1 MAADVHAAI
10 MTNKRRS
17 ALFVFI
23 IAKHTTSADFAEEK
37 SIGGRF
43 RLVWHIHVLKV
54 CYGRLRA
61 NPAKKEIFMRKALV
75 GASLITTA
83 YLFLFSS
90 LALGVETLSVAL
102 TSKAFQ
108 YVPLVIAQERGYLR
122 EEGIEQKLVFMQ
134 NAAGLQALI
143 ANQIQYSGSGSSAL
157 VAISK
162 GNAPL
167 KTVLAFN
174 DQVLQWIV
182 ARPNI
187 ASLKDLS
194 GKKVATTGVASIAA
208 FMFRNI
214 LIKKN
219 IPKDIVLIDPGP
231 VNRLPSLLAG
241 AVDAAIVSPEER
253 YAALD
258 QGMKD
263 LMFLGK
269 EVKNSWGTFAT
280 SDQFIKEQP
289 KLVAGFTRA
298 VLKGLRV
305 ARQDRDGTIASVA
318 KFSELD
324 RALATRM
331 YDDLVGTFTK
341 SGYVDEQTQKND
353 LAIVAQVA
361 EVTTIVPP
369 KRAYDF
375 SFARQAEQQLSKQGW
390 KP

>member
-1 MAADVHAAI
+1 MMAA
-10 MTNKRRS
+10 S
-17 ALFVFI
+17 L
-23 IAKHTTSADFAEEK
+23 TT
-37 SIGGRF
+37 
-43 RLVWHIHVLKV
+43 
-54 CYGRLRA
+54 
-61 NPAKKEIFMRKALV
+61 
-75 GASLITTA
+75 TTC
-83 YLFLFSS
+83 LFLISS
-90 LALGVETLSVAL
+90 LAFGVETLSVAL

-108 YVPLVIAQERGYLR
+108 YVPLVIAQERGYMR

-143 ANQIQYSGSGSSAL
+143 ANQVQYSGSGSSAL

-187 ASLKDLS
+187 GSLKDLS

-231 VNRLPSLLAG
+231 VNRLPALLAG

-298 VLKGLRV
+298 VLKGLRI
-305 ARQDRDGTIASVA
+305 ARQDREGTIAAVA

-375 SFARQAEQQLSKQGW
+375 SFAHQAEQQLIKQGW

>member
-1 MAADVHAAI
+1 MMKKIAAV
-10 MTNKRRS
+10 
-17 ALFVFI
+17 V
-23 IAKHTTSADFAEEK
+23 
-37 SIGGRF
+37 
-43 RLVWHIHVLKV
+43 
-54 CYGRLRA
+54 
-61 NPAKKEIFMRKALV
+61 
-75 GASLITTA
+75 
-83 YLFLFSS
+83 LFSI
-90 LALGVETLSVAL
+90 TILSVTAANALDTVTAAL

-108 YVPLVIAQERGYLR
+108 YVPLVIAQERGYMK
-122 EEGIEQKLVFMQ
+122 EEGLELKLVFMQ
-134 NAAGLQALI
+134 NAPGLQALI
-143 ANQIQYSGSGSSAL
+143 ANAVQFSGSGSSAL

-167 KTVLAFN
+167 KTILAFN

-187 ASLKDLS
+187 KSLRDLS

-208 FMFRNI
+208 YMFRNI
-214 LIKKN
+214 LTKNN

-231 VNRLPSLLAG
+231 VNRLPSLLSG

-258 QGMKD
+258 QGMRD
-263 LMFLGK
+263 LVFIGK

-280 SDQFIKEQP
+280 SERFIKEQP
-289 KLVAGFTRA
+289 KQLAGFVRA
-298 VLKGLRV
+298 VVKGLRV
-305 ARQDRDGTIASVA
+305 ARQERESTIAA
-318 KFSELD
+318 ITKFSELD
-324 RALATRM
+324 RALSTRM

-341 SGYVDEQTQKND
+341 NGYVDEQSQKND

-361 EVTTIVPP
+361 DVNEVVPP

-375 SFARQAEQQLSKQGW
+375 SFAIQAEQQLNKQGW

>member
-1 MAADVHAAI
+1 
-10 MTNKRRS
+10 
-17 ALFVFI
+17 
-23 IAKHTTSADFAEEK
+23 
-37 SIGGRF
+37 
-43 RLVWHIHVLKV
+43 
-54 CYGRLRA
+54 
-61 NPAKKEIFMRKALV
+61 MRKTMVCSPPIIMACWFVL
-75 GASLITTA
+75 
-83 YLFLFSS
+83 SS
-90 LALGVETLSVAL
+90 PALGLETLSIAL

-108 YVPLVIAQERGYLR
+108 YVPLVIAQERGYMR

-214 LIKKN
+214 LTKKN

-280 SDQFIKEQP
+280 SDQFIKEHP

-298 VLKGLRV
+298 VLKGLRI
-305 ARQDRDGTIASVA
+305 ARQDRDGTIAAVA

-361 EVTTIVPP
+361 DVNTIVPP

-375 SFARQAEQQLSKQGW
+375 SFARQAEQLLNKQGW

>member
-1 MAADVHAAI
+1 
-10 MTNKRRS
+10 MTKLFTATLLPITLLGTARS
-17 ALFVFI
+17 A
-23 IAKHTTSADFAEEK
+23 
-37 SIGGRF
+37 
-43 RLVWHIHVLKV
+43 
-54 CYGRLRA
+54 
-61 NPAKKEIFMRKALV
+61 PALET
-75 GASLITTA
+75 ITA
-83 YLFLFSS
+83 
-90 LALGVETLSVAL
+90 AL

-108 YVPLVIAQERGYLR
+108 YVPLVIAQERGYMK
-122 EEGIEQKLVFMQ
+122 EEGLELKLVFMQ
-134 NAAGLQALI
+134 NAAGLQAVI
-143 ANQIQYSGSGSSAL
+143 ANQVQFSGSGSSAL

-167 KTVLAFN
+167 RTVLAFN

-187 ASLKDLS
+187 KSLRDLS
-194 GKKVATTGVASIAA
+194 GKKVGTTGVASIAA
-208 FMFRNI
+208 FMLRNI
-214 LIKKN
+214 LTKNN

-231 VNRLPSLLAG
+231 VNRLPSLLSG

-258 QGMKD
+258 QGMKEI
-263 LMFLGK
+263 LFFGK

-280 SDQFIKEQP
+280 SERFIKEQP
-289 KLVAGFTRA
+289 KLLAGFVRA
-298 VLKGLRV
+298 VIKGLRV
-305 ARQDRDGTIASVA
+305 ARQDREGTITAVA

-324 RALATRM
+324 KTLSTRM

-341 SGYVDEQTQKND
+341 AGYVDEQTQKND

-361 EVTTIVPP
+361 DVTEIVPP

-375 SFARQAEQQLSKQGW
+375 SFARQAEQQLNKQGW

>member
-1 MAADVHAAI
+1 MLRKLVLLSFLAPVF
-10 MTNKRRS
+10 S
-17 ALFVFI
+17 A
-23 IAKHTTSADFAEEK
+23 
-37 SIGGRF
+37 
-43 RLVWHIHVLKV
+43 
-54 CYGRLRA
+54 
-61 NPAKKEIFMRKALV
+61 PA
-75 GASLITTA
+75 
-83 YLFLFSS
+83 
-90 LALGVETLSVAL
+90 LALDTVSAAL

-108 YVPLVIAQERGYLR
+108 YVPLVIAQERGYMK
-122 EEGIEQKLVFMQ
+122 EEGLDLKLVFMQ

-143 ANQIQYSGSGSSAL
+143 ANQVQFSGSGSSAL

-174 DQVLQWIV
+174 DQVLQWLV

-187 ASLKDLS
+187 KSLRDLN

-208 FMFRNI
+208 YMLRNI
-214 LIKKN
+214 LTQKN

-231 VNRLPSLLAG
+231 VNRLPALLSG

-263 LMFLGK
+263 IMFFGK

-280 SDQFIKEQP
+280 SDRFLKEQP
-289 KLVAGFTRA
+289 KQLAGFVRA
-298 VLKGLRV
+298 VIKGLKV
-305 ARQDRDGTIASVA
+305 ARQDRVGTIVA
-318 KFSELD
+318 VTKFSELD
-324 RALATRM
+324 KALSTRM

-341 SGYVDEQTQKND
+341 AGYVDEQSQKND

-361 EVTTIVPP
+361 EVAELVPP
-369 KRAYDF
+369 RRAYDF
-375 SFARQAEQQLSKQGW
+375 SFARAAEQQLTKQNW

>member
-1 MAADVHAAI
+1 M
-10 MTNKRRS
+10 RRNL
-17 ALFVFI
+17 ATFLPLILLVLPVRTLF
-23 IAKHTTSADFAEEK
+23 A
-37 SIGGRF
+37 
-43 RLVWHIHVLKV
+43 
-54 CYGRLRA
+54 
-61 NPAKKEIFMRKALV
+61 
-75 GASLITTA
+75 
-83 YLFLFSS
+83 
-90 LALGVETLSVAL
+90 VETLNVAL

-108 YVPLVIAQERGYLR
+108 YVPLVIAQDRGYMK
-122 EEGIEQKLVFMQ
+122 EEGIELKFVFMQ

-143 ANQIQYSGSGSSAL
+143 ANAVQFSGSGSSAL

-167 KTVLAFN
+167 KTVIAFN

-182 ARPNI
+182 VRPNI
-187 ASLKDLS
+187 KTLKDLS

-208 FMFRNI
+208 FMFRSI
-214 LIKKN
+214 LIKHN

-231 VNRLPSLLAG
+231 VNRLPSLLSG

-263 LMFLGK
+263 LVFLGK

-280 SDQFIKEQP
+280 SERFIKEQP
-289 KLVAGFTRA
+289 QLMAGFARA
-298 VLKGLRV
+298 VLKGLRL
-305 ARQDRDGTIASVA
+305 ARQDREGTIAAVT

-324 RALATRM
+324 KSLSTRM

-341 SGYVDEQTQKND
+341 AGYVDEQTQKND
-353 LAIVAQVA
+353 LAIVALVA
-361 EVTTIVPP
+361 DVNTVVPP
-369 KRAYDF
+369 QRAYDF
-375 SFARQAEQQLSKQGW
+375 SFVRQAEQQLNKQGW

>member
-1 MAADVHAAI
+1 MRTRAI
-10 MTNKRRS
+10 LIFLAVIFSTPPS
-17 ALFVFI
+17 SSQALDTV
-23 IAKHTTSADFAEEK
+23 
-37 SIGGRF
+37 
-43 RLVWHIHVLKV
+43 
-54 CYGRLRA
+54 
-61 NPAKKEIFMRKALV
+61 
-75 GASLITTA
+75 TA
-83 YLFLFSS
+83 
-90 LALGVETLSVAL
+90 AL

-108 YVPLVIAQERGYLR
+108 YVPLVIAQERGYMK
-122 EEGIEQKLVFMQ
+122 EEGLDLKLVYMQ
-134 NAAGLQALI
+134 NSVGLQALI
-143 ANQIQYSGSGSSAL
+143 VNTVQFSGSGSSAL

-187 ASLKDLS
+187 KTLRDLS
-194 GKKVATTGVASIAA
+194 GKKIATTGVASIAA
-208 FMFRNI
+208 FMLRNI
-214 LIKKN
+214 LTKNN

-231 VNRLPSLLAG
+231 VNRLPSLLSG

-263 LMFLGK
+263 ILFFGK
-269 EVKNSWGTFAT
+269 AVKNSWGTFAT
-280 SDQFIKEQP
+280 SDKFIKEQP
-289 KLVAGFTRA
+289 KQLAGFVRA
-298 VLKGLRV
+298 VIKGLRV
-305 ARQDRDGTIASVA
+305 ARQDREGTIAAVT

-324 RALATRM
+324 KTLSTRM

-341 SGYVDEQTQKND
+341 AGYVDEQTQKND

-361 EVTTIVPP
+361 DVVETIAP

-375 SFARQAEQQLSKQGW
+375 SFARDAEQLLNKQGW